1 MARGLQERE
10 SGWKCP
16 TDVLVVVVVTH
27 QGEAEMATVEVE
39 EIEGIDVVVAE
50 TNVAIVEAH
59 RLVVVVLGRDHD
71 HRHRNAPVATQDQE
85 VEAEAAQGQRH
96 LEVCLAVLQRDHHR
110 HALRELHQVDR
121 VLDQDRQSG
130 VDRFDYFLVA
140 ANRLELDVK
149 SSTLELELAEIIQVI
164 SFMISLIC
172 IFPLISSL
180 FNQFG
185 SLADSVSCHEMKFF

>member
-10 SGWKCP
+10 FEWRCP

-27 QGEAEMATVEVE
+27 QGEVEMANVEVE

-110 HALRELHQVDR
+110 HGLRVLHQVDR
-121 VLDQDRQSG
+121 VLGQDRLSG
-130 VDRFDYFLVA
+130 VDHFDNFF
-140 ANRLELDVK
+140 
-149 SSTLELELAEIIQVI
+149 S
-164 SFMISLIC
+164 
-172 IFPLISSL
+172 
-180 FNQFG
+180 G
-185 SLADSVSCHEMKFF
+185 S